1 MRTVL
6 LTIPF
11 LCACASSL
19 PLADQTTLREAAARD
34 HGCSVGETQL
44 TGEVAEKGKPTR
56 YLVEACGTERKYVR
70 DDDGNFVDASLRAGE
85 HERRSDSRERLDHA
99 PPEEE

>member
-1 MRTVL
+1 MRNL
-6 LTIPF
+6 GLAIPL

-19 PLADQTTLREAAARD
+19 PLADQTSLREAAARD

-44 TGEVAEKGKPTR
+44 TGEVVEKGKPTR
-56 YLVEACGTERKYVR
+56 YFVDACGSERKYVR
-70 DDDGNFVDASLRAGE
+70 DEQGNFVDASTRAGE
-85 HERRSDSRERLDHA
+85 HERRADSRERLDHA